1 MSSSSKSILD
11 YQDAK
16 LRKFDE
22 ERAVAK
28 KYFDTLDKLVCA
40 IHTLDRH
47 RHNSHL
53 ISATESDIRAD
64 IEGLR
69 QVANA
74 ELEKILEFTSLFY
87 NYDNDEWKSV
97 KPYPKW
103 NSPIN

>member
-1 MSSSSKSILD
+1 VSSSSKSIQD

-47 RHNSHL
+47 CHNSHL
-53 ISATESDIRAD
+53 ILPTESDIRAD

-69 QVANA
+69 KVANA

-87 NYDNDEWKSV
+87 NYDNDEWRGAKAL
-97 KPYPKW
+97 P
-103 NSPIN
+103 